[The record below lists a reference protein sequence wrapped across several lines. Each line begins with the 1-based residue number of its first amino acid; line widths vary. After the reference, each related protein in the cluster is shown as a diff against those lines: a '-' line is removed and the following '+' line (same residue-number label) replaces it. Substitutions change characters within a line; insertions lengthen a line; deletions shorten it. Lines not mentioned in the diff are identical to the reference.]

1 MKKSLPFH
9 GVLYHLVFLYFST
22 ALQVDFVLHNKK
34 ITAVKDFKAAQPMRG
49 LILDQCNEKIKFIT
63 NLCCPF
69 STNYRRSHQRCS
81 MKKSFLR
88 NFTKFTGKHLC
99 QSLFFNKI
107 AALRPATLLKKR
119 LWHRCFLWILRSF
132 EERLFYRTPQE
143 DCFYNILD
151 LYRHLHCNSKY

>member
-88 NFTKFTGKHLC
+88 NFTKFTGAFCEFCEVSKNV
-99 QSLFFNKI
+99 FFTEHPRKTASI
-107 AALRPATLLKKR
+107 IS
-119 LWHRCFLWILRSF
+119 WIF
-132 EERLFYRTPQE
+132 IDICIVIVNTKFVAQ
-143 DCFYNILD
+143 
-151 LYRHLHCNSKY
+151 RHI

>member
-1 MKKSLPFH
+1 MKKNLPFH

-99 QSLFFNKI
+99 QSLFFNKV
-107 AALRPATLLKKR
+107 ADLRPATLLKKR
-119 LWHRCFLWILRSF
+119 LWHRFF
-132 EERLFYRTPQE
+132 
-143 DCFYNILD
+143 
-151 LYRHLHCNSKY
+151 